1 MECAVRRAAESCQK
15 LSPTCLRRCADLA
28 RSITV
33 CGAFRNSTTRRS
45 ATDSAIRWRAWR
57 PHQLRSRSWWL
68 WPPRLIGDLGFDRAI
83 ISQID
88 DGIWISQGSFV
99 VDDPQWAELIT
110 RVGQEHPQ
118 PLVPGL
124 FETEIVRRRRPLV
137 VTDVQHDPRVHRPLA
152 EATLSRSYVAALII
166 SRARVVGLLHA
177 DRYLQDRETDLV
189 DREVLYS
196 FAQGLRLALSRA
208 AIAEQLQSAGH
219 AYLRP
224 RRLTSTGRSAAFTR
238 CRWTCRRAA
247 RPTARHGSRRR
258 RRVRFV
264 TC

>member
-1 MECAVRRAAESCQK
+1 MARLEAA
-15 LSPTCLRRCADLA
+15 PTLVQELVALA
-28 RSITV
+28 
-33 CGAFRNSTTRRS
+33 
-45 ATDSAIRWRAWR
+45 
-57 PHQLRSRSWWL
+57 
-68 WPPRLIGDLGFDRAI
+68 PRLIGDLGFDRAI

-88 DGIWISQGSFV
+88 DGIWLAGGPSSSTTRK
-99 VDDPQWAELIT
+99 WAELIT

-137 VTDVQHDPRVHRPLA
+137 VTDVQQDPRVHRPLA
-152 EATLSRSYVAALII
+152 EATLSRSYVAAPII

-208 AIAEQLQSAGH
+208 AIAEQLQSAGR
-219 AYLRP
+219 ALE
-224 RRLTSTGRSAAFTR
+224 TAAAQLDGTLSGVHD
-238 CRWTCRRAA
+238 CRWKRCPAGRRGQ
-247 RPTARHGSRRR
+247 RPATGSPTR
-258 RRVRFV
+258 
-264 TC
+264 